1 MEACSVREVVLVAR
15 AHQIFH
21 LARVNNDALMGLSIR
36 GLNLRLMTSGVA
48 PSRSEESTTLGPM
61 AGPKAHRPEFD
72 DDYRRSSASN
82 RPTP

>member
-36 GLNLRLMTSGVA
+36 GLNLRLMTSGV
-48 PSRSEESTTLGPM
+48 STLAQRRVDYARADG
-61 AGPKAHRPEFD
+61 RP
-72 DDYRRSSASN
+72 
-82 RPTP
+82 